1 MSAHKNI
8 DKICIIITVFTL
20 IIGLLFCNGN
30 LLGIETTAHAI
41 GYENR
46 IFDNSKVHKIDIV
59 INDWD
64 GFLETCES
72 EQYSACNLVID
83 GEAVKNVGI
92 RGKGNTSLSSVKNMD
107 SNRYSFKIE
116 FDQYENGNTY
126 HGLDKLCLNNII
138 QDNTYMK
145 DYIAYTMMYNFGVD
159 TPLCSYV
166 DVSVNGEEWGLY
178 LAVESVEDSFLKRN
192 YGEQYGDLYKP
203 DSMSFGG
210 GRGNGMDFDMKDFMN
225 DENSGDSE
233 NNNSRPR
240 MNFGGGNMP
249 PDFSGGGIPDFGNGE
264 IPENF
269 NPDEKFGD
277 GGMPD
282 FGGGFGMGSDD
293 VKLKYT
299 DDDISS
305 YSNIF
310 NNAKTTVNTA
320 DKKRLIKSLKALYE
334 QSDIESTVDVDE
346 VLRYFVV
353 HNFLVNV
360 DSYTGQMIHNYYLY
374 EKNGQLSMIPWD
386 YNLAFGSFQGGS
398 ATSSVNSPI
407 DTPVSSG
414 DISDRPMVAWIFDNE
429 DYTEQYHQ
437 LFNEFIN
444 SVDFEKFIS
453 ETAEMIDKYVQNDA
467 TKFCTYEEFQKG
479 VETIKQFCKLRSE
492 SIKGQLAGT
501 IPSTSEGQKNSSA
514 LIDASDI
521 NTSDMGTMN
530 MGGGGPGGDFEGKK
544 NFGRNRNSD
553 NSEENSSIRITNTSS
568 LRFEN
573 VANQQ
578 QDFSEK
584 MPSGDF
590 DPNNIPNGFN
600 PNNMPEG
607 FDPSNMPDDF
617 DPNNMPDGF
626 APNNMQ
632 GGFKSDENVS
642 ESEKSDNPE
651 NDKLQNNRGDRPQ
664 MNDFNPNGS
673 SRTNTSS
680 AWILLGISAAV
691 LLGGLGFAFKFKR

>member
-20 IIGLLFCNGN
+20 IIGLLFCNGS

-46 IFDNSKVHKIDIV
+46 IFDNSRVHKIDIV

-233 NNNSRPR
+233 NNNSRPQ

-299 DDDISS
+299 DDEISS

-353 HNFLVNV
+353 HNFLVNG

-414 DISDRPMVAWIFDNE
+414 NISDRPMVAWIFDNE

-479 VETIKQFCKLRSE
+479 VETIRQFCKLRSE

-501 IPSTSEGQKNSSA
+501 IPSTSEGQKNSST

-530 MGGGGPGGDFEGKK
+530 MGGGGPDRDFEGKK

-553 NSEENSSIRITNTSS
+553 NSEESSSIRITNTSS

-584 MPSGDF
+584 MSSGDF

-607 FDPSNMPDDF
+607 F

-651 NDKLQNNRGDRPQ
+651 NDKLQNNRGVRPQ

>member
-20 IIGLLFCNGN
+20 IIGLLFCNGS

-46 IFDNSKVHKIDIV
+46 IFDNSRVHKIDIV

-233 NNNSRPR
+233 NNNSRPQ

-299 DDDISS
+299 DDEISS

-334 QSDIESTVDVDE
+334 QSDIESIVDVDE

-353 HNFLVNV
+353 HNFLVNG

-414 DISDRPMVAWIFDNE
+414 NISDRPMVAWIFDNE

-501 IPSTSEGQKNSSA
+501 IPSTSEGQKNSST

-530 MGGGGPGGDFEGKK
+530 MGGGGPGRDFEGRK

-553 NSEENSSIRITNTSS
+553 NSEESSSIRITNTSS

-584 MPSGDF
+584 MTSGDF

-607 FDPSNMPDDF
+607 F

-664 MNDFNPNGS
+664 MIDFNPNGS